1 MKRLYGLLVF
11 MYAIG
16 FAQKSDIQ
24 STITFN
30 DDHVLNAKI
39 PFITNLFDGNQ
50 IDEITLADKNI
61 KILEDGKKIKYSAA
75 EIKKIEFTDL
85 KNKPRV
91 FVYFPAESSKTL
103 VEELYNGNKIK
114 WFRSYHRHGFD
125 GSTLVT
131 DVLYKGNVRQAM
143 SILINNR
150 KKLKAL
156 MADKPELE
164 PLIENI
170 NYNKLREEDLID
182 VLKKYDD
189 KIRFKSFFNDK

>member
-1 MKRLYGLLVF
+1 MMKRLYGLLVF

-182 VLKKYDD
+182 VLKKYDE
-189 KIRFKSFFNDK
+189 

>member
-1 MKRLYGLLVF
+1 MMKRLYGLLVF

-150 KKLKAL
+150 KKIKAL
-156 MADKPELE
+156 MADKPALE

-182 VLKKYDD
+182 VLKKYDE
-189 KIRFKSFFNDK
+189 